1 MINIYAKK
9 GTKVIPLFENGNIT
23 GGYDEDKKHAMKFL
37 KEGVFYTVD
46 YTEVSSF
53 HTDVFLEDFPNEP
66 FNSVHF
72 AEIDSAEGKL
82 AIAKNRLDV

>member
-1 MINIYAKK
+1 
-9 GTKVIPLFENGNIT
+9 
-23 GGYDEDKKHAMKFL
+23 
-37 KEGVFYTVD
+37 VFYTVD
-46 YTEVSSF
+46 YTEVSSW
-53 HTDVFLEDFPNEP
+53 HTDVFLEEFPNES